1 MHSLL
6 SCAVHFEAF
15 PLQMNNKMGSRTGR
29 ISIDVLLFP
38 VFFFFF
44 LIGGF
49 PLSKGLHILTTQ
61 VKPLGPGHVPPGSL
75 CCCQVGSFCSV
86 REQLFLGPP

>member
-6 SCAVHFEAF
+6 PCAVHFEAF

-29 ISIDVLLFP
+29 ISTDMLLFL
-38 VFFFFF
+38 FFFF

-49 PLSKGLHILTTQ
+49 PLSKGLRNLTTQ
-61 VKPLGPGHVPPGSL
+61 VKLLGPGHVPPGSL
-75 CCCQVGSFCSV
+75 CCCRVGSFLQC
-86 REQLFLGPP
+86 